1 MRSTTIG
8 ALRAHL
14 VLLSAATGVVSA
26 AAVVLVALLH
36 LPEDHSGPEAR
47 ASMFGAALLLTL
59 YLWKRAWQAF
69 RAALRTD
76 QVALSTVTRNG
87 VAITERCPDAWLV
100 QLYVELSRRCRTARL
115 HVNRLAPRAAR
126 REDFGTKPG
135 SSFSKS
141 SPSAARPGTP
151 MNRTS
156 LPFAQCSIIFMCS
169 FRPIRSL
176 LPR

>member
-36 LPEDHSGPEAR
+36 LPADHSGPEAR

-100 QLYVELSRRCRTARL
+100 QLYVELFPSLSHSALTRKSTGTSCRETRGLRHEAWKLFQQIESKRR
-115 HVNRLAPRAAR
+115 
-126 REDFGTKPG
+126 
-135 SSFSKS
+135 
-141 SPSAARPGTP
+141 
-151 MNRTS
+151 
-156 LPFAQCSIIFMCS
+156 
-169 FRPIRSL
+169 
-176 LPR
+176 